1 MEMKQKQRNKY
12 YMDSKSQ
19 TRREG
24 KIDNIS
30 MAKECNQKQLHEN
43 NAACFR
49 KTRLIK
55 NMKMQKKKKR

>member
-1 MEMKQKQRNKY
+1 MDMKQNKETN
-12 YMDSKSQ
+12 MDSTRQ

-30 MAKECNQKQLHEN
+30 TAKECNQKQLHEN
-43 NAACFR
+43 NVACFR

-55 NMKMQKKKKR
+55 IMKMQKKI